1 MEFFKYDFFLIYF
14 SSIPLNIIETIFI
27 VLTNNGAKNI
37 MYKRTIGLSGH
48 IIDSLTLTRTM
59 GIIMDKGGEFD
70 ILEIN
75 VGRKKSDISKAKI
88 EVSAE
93 SPELLESILDELSVL
108 GASIDE
114 LKEVNLVASTKDKVA
129 PEGFYSSSNHTTH
142 IYYKGN
148 WLPVEDIEMDC
159 LVVVDEKANRAF
171 VKPIADVKVGDKI
184 VVGLDGVKVT
194 PPHRSRDEQQVFEF
208 MNSDVSSEKPLMN
221 IIRGIAKEMKE
232 IKAKGGK
239 IGIVGGPAIVHTGS
253 GKYLASLI
261 REGYIDVIMAGNALA
276 AHDMESNIFGTSLG
290 IEVETGKIVAHG
302 HTHHMRTINK
312 INRSGSIRDAVE
324 DGTLTG
330 GIMYECIKNDV
341 PFVLAGS
348 IRDDGPLPD
357 VITDVIVSQRE
368 MRKYAQEVDMVIMIA
383 TMLHSI
389 ATGNMLPSRVKTICV
404 DINPSTVTKLS
415 DRGSAQVIGIVTDI
429 GSFLPLLHDALNEG

>member
-1 MEFFKYDFFLIYF
+1 
-14 SSIPLNIIETIFI
+14 
-27 VLTNNGAKNI
+27 

-48 IIDSLTLTRTM
+48 IIDSLTLTKTM

-93 SPELLESILDELSVL
+93 SPELLESILDELSVF

-148 WLPVEDIEMDC
+148 WVPVEDIEMDC
-159 LVVVDEKANRAF
+159 LVVVDEKSNRAF

-221 IIRGIAKEMKE
+221 IIKGIAKEMKE

-239 IGIVGGPAIVHTGS
+239 IGVVGGPAIVHTGS

-261 REGYIDVIMAGNALA
+261 REGYIDVILAGNALA
-276 AHDMESNIFGTSLG
+276 THDMESNIFGTSLG

-312 INRSGSIRDAVE
+312 INRSGSIREAVE

-357 VITDVIVSQRE
+357 VITDIIVSQRE
-368 MRKYAQEVDMVIMIA
+368 MRKYAQELDMVIMIA

-429 GSFLPLLHDALNEG
+429 GSFLPLLHDALNGD

>member
-276 AHDMESNIFGTSLG
+276 THDMESNIFGTSLG

>member
-1 MEFFKYDFFLIYF
+1 MEKR
-14 SSIPLNIIETIFI
+14 NIE
-27 VLTNNGAKNI
+27 
-37 MYKRTIGLSGH
+37 LSGH
-48 IIDSLTLTRTM
+48 IIDSLILTKTM
-59 GIIMDKGGEFD
+59 AIIMDKGGEFNILD
-70 ILEIN
+70 IE
-75 VGRKKSDISKAKI
+75 VGRKKSDTSWARI

-93 SPELLESILDELSVL
+93 SPELLNSILDELSVL

-114 LKEVNLVASTKDKVA
+114 IKEVNLVASEKDKVA
-129 PEGFYSSSNHTTH
+129 PEGFYSSSNHVTH
-142 IYYKGN
+142 VYYDGN
-148 WLPVEDIEMDC
+148 WIPVEDIEMDC
-159 LVVVDEKANRAF
+159 LVVVDEENKRAF
-171 VKPIADVKVGDKI
+171 VKPIADVKAGDKI

-194 PPHRSRDEQQVFEF
+194 PPNRSRDEQQVFEF

-221 IIRGIAKEMKE
+221 IIKGIAEEMKE

-239 IGIVGGPAIVHTGS
+239 IGVVGGPAIVHTGS
-253 GKYLASLI
+253 GKYLAKLVK
-261 REGYIDVIMAGNALA
+261 EGYIDVIMAGNALA
-276 AHDMESNIFGTSLG
+276 THDMESNIFGTSLG

-302 HTHHMRTINK
+302 HTHHMRTINR
-312 INRSGSIRDAVE
+312 INRSGSIKKAVE

-330 GIMYECIKNDV
+330 VIMYECVKHDV
-341 PFVLAGS
+341 PYVLAGS

-357 VITDVIVSQRE
+357 VITDTVASQKE

-429 GSFLPLLHDALNEG
+429 GSFLPLLYQALCED

>member
-1 MEFFKYDFFLIYF
+1 MNKR
-14 SSIPLNIIETIFI
+14 IIE
-27 VLTNNGAKNI
+27 
-37 MYKRTIGLSGH
+37 LSGH
-48 IIDSLTLTRTM
+48 IIDSMALTKTM
-59 GIIMDKGGEFD
+59 AIIMEKGGEFD
-70 ILEIN
+70 ILEID
-75 VGRKKSDISKAKI
+75 VGRKKSDVSHAKI
-88 EVSAE
+88 EVSAY
-93 SPELLESILDELSVL
+93 SPELLNAILDELSVL
-108 GASIDE
+108 GASIHE
-114 LKEVNLVASTKDKVA
+114 IKEVNLVASTKDKVA
-129 PEGFYSSSNHTTH
+129 PEGFYSSSNHATH

-148 WLPVEDIEMDC
+148 WIPVEDIEMDC
-159 LVVVDEKANRAF
+159 LVVVDEEENRAF
-171 VKPIADVKVGDKI
+171 VKPISNIEAGDKI
-184 VVGLDGVKVT
+184 VVGLDGVRVT
-194 PPHRSRDEQQVFEF
+194 PPQRSRDEHQVFEF

-221 IIRGIAKEMKE
+221 LINGIAQEMKE

-276 AHDMESNIFGTSLG
+276 THDIESNLFGTSLG

-302 HTHHMRTINK
+302 HTHHMRA
-312 INRSGSIRDAVE
+312 INRINNSGSIRKAVE

-330 GIMYECIKNDV
+330 GIMYECVKNEV

-357 VITDVIVSQRE
+357 VITDVIEAQKL
-368 MRKYAQEVDMVIMIA
+368 MRKYAQEVDMVLMIS

-389 ATGNMLPSRVKTICV
+389 AMGNLLPSRVKSICV

-415 DRGSAQVIGIVTDI
+415 DRGSAQVVGIVTDI
-429 GSFLPLLHDALNEG
+429 GTFMPLLYNALNEE

>member
-1 MEFFKYDFFLIYF
+1 
-14 SSIPLNIIETIFI
+14 
-27 VLTNNGAKNI
+27 
-37 MYKRTIGLSGH
+37 MYKRTIDLSGH

-75 VGRKKSDISKAKI
+75 VGRKKSDISRAKI
-88 EVSAE
+88 EVSAK

-148 WLPVEDIEMDC
+148 WIPVEDIEMDC
-159 LVVVDEKANRAF
+159 VVVVDEKSNRAF
-171 VKPIADVKVGDKI
+171 VKPIADVKMGDKI

-194 PPHRSRDEQQVFEF
+194 PPHRSREEQQVFEF

-221 IIRGIAKEMKE
+221 IIRGIAQEMKE

-276 AHDMESNIFGTSLG
+276 THDMECDIFGTSLG

-357 VITDVIVSQRE
+357 VITDITVSQRE
-368 MRKYAQEVDMVIMIA
+368 MRKYAQQVDMVIMIA

-429 GSFLPLLHDALNEG
+429 GSFLPLLYDALQDD

>member
-1 MEFFKYDFFLIYF
+1 M
-14 SSIPLNIIETIFI
+14 N
-27 VLTNNGAKNI
+27 
-37 MYKRTIGLSGH
+37 KRTIELSGH
-48 IIDSLTLTRTM
+48 IIDSLTLTKTM

-70 ILEIN
+70 ILEID
-75 VGRKKSDISKAKI
+75 VGRKKTDESHAKI
-88 EVSAE
+88 EVCAS

-108 GASIDE
+108 GASIDDI
-114 LKEVNLVASTKDKVA
+114 KEVNLVASTKDKVA

-142 IYYKGN
+142 IFYDGD
-148 WLPVEDIEMDC
+148 WIPVEEIEMDC
-159 LVVVDEKANRAF
+159 LVVVDEQAKRAF
-171 VKPIADVKVGDKI
+171 VKPIADIKAGDKI
-184 VVGLDGVKVT
+184 VVGLDGVRVT
-194 PPHRSRDEQQVFEF
+194 PPQRSREEQQVFEF

-221 IIRGIAKEMKE
+221 LINGIASEMKE

-253 GKYLASLI
+253 GKYLASLVK
-261 REGYIDVIMAGNALA
+261 EGYIDVIMAGNALA
-276 AHDMESNIFGTSLG
+276 THDLESNLFGTSLG

-302 HTHHMRTINK
+302 HTHHMRA
-312 INRSGSIRDAVE
+312 INRINNSGSIREAVE

-357 VITDVIVSQRE
+357 VITDTTEAQKL
-368 MRKYAQEVDMVIMIA
+368 MRHYAQEVDMVIMIA

-389 ATGNMLPSRVKTICV
+389 ATGNLLPSRVKSICV

-415 DRGSAQVIGIVTDI
+415 DRGSAQVVGIVTDI
-429 GSFLPLLHDALNEG
+429 GTFLPLLYNAIQED

>member
-1 MEFFKYDFFLIYF
+1 MEH
-14 SSIPLNIIETIFI
+14 IIM
-27 VLTNNGAKNI
+27 N
-37 MYKRTIGLSGH
+37 KRTIELSGH
-48 IIDSLTLTRTM
+48 IIDSLTLTKTM

-70 ILEIN
+70 ILEID
-75 VGRKKSDISKAKI
+75 VGRKKSDISHAKI
-88 EVSAE
+88 EVSAD

-114 LKEVNLVASTKDKVA
+114 IKEVKLVASTKDKVA
-129 PEGFYSSSNHTTH
+129 PEGFYSSSNHSTH
-142 IYYKGN
+142 IFYDGD
-148 WLPVEDIEMDC
+148 WIPVEDIEMDC
-159 LVVVDEKANRAF
+159 LVVVDEETKRAF
-171 VKPIADVKVGDKI
+171 VKPIADIKMGDKI

-208 MNSDVSSEKPLMN
+208 MNSDVSSEKPLMSLIN
-221 IIRGIAKEMKE
+221 GIAKEMKE
-232 IKAKGGK
+232 IKSKGGK

-261 REGYIDVIMAGNALA
+261 SEGYIDVVMAGNALA
-276 AHDMESNIFGTSLG
+276 THDIESNLFGTSLG

-302 HTHHMRTINK
+302 HTHHMRAINRINK
-312 INRSGSIRDAVE
+312 SGSIKNAVE

-357 VITDVIVSQRE
+357 VITSTTEAQKL

-389 ATGNMLPSRVKTICV
+389 ATGNLLPSRVKSICV

-415 DRGSAQVIGIVTDI
+415 DRGSAQVVGIVTDI
-429 GSFLPLLHDALNEG
+429 GTFLPLLYDALIDD

>member
-1 MEFFKYDFFLIYF
+1 MNKR
-14 SSIPLNIIETIFI
+14 IIE
-27 VLTNNGAKNI
+27 
-37 MYKRTIGLSGH
+37 LSGH
-48 IIDSLTLTRTM
+48 IIDSLTLTKTM

-70 ILEIN
+70 ILEIE
-75 VGRKKSDISKAKI
+75 VGRKKSDTSHAKI
-88 EVSAE
+88 EVQAD

-114 LKEVNLVASTKDKVA
+114 IKEVNLVEAPKDNVA

-142 IYYKGN
+142 IFYKGE
-148 WLPVEDIEMDC
+148 WILVEDIEMDC
-159 LVVVDEKANRAF
+159 LVVVNEEENRAF
-171 VKPIADVKVGDKI
+171 VRPIASIKKGDKI

-208 MNSDVSSEKPLMN
+208 MNSEVSSEKPLMN
-221 IIRGIAKEMKE
+221 LINGIASEMKE
-232 IKAKGGK
+232 IKARGGK

-253 GKYLASLI
+253 GKYLASLVK
-261 REGYIDVIMAGNALA
+261 EGYIDVIMAGNALA
-276 AHDMESNIFGTSLG
+276 THDIESNLFGTSLG

-302 HTHHMRTINK
+302 HTHHMRA
-312 INRSGSIRDAVE
+312 INRINNSGSIKQAVE

-330 GIMYECIKNDV
+330 GIMYECIKNNV
-341 PFVLAGS
+341 PYVLAGS

-357 VITDVIVSQRE
+357 VITDTAEAQKL
-368 MRKYAQEVDMVIMIA
+368 MRHYAQEVDMVIMIA

-389 ATGNMLPSRVKTICV
+389 ATGNLLPSRVKSICV

-415 DRGSAQVIGIVTDI
+415 DRGSAQVVGIVTDI
-429 GSFLPLLHDALNEG
+429 GTFLPLLYNALMED